1 MNWEDSR
8 VLMSVM
14 ESGGYAG
21 AADALGICHGTVRR
35 HVERL
40 AHKLGSALFIHSPE
54 GLTPTSS
61 AVSLTP
67 VLERVAGAA
76 SAFARLAS
84 ADIDSLQGE
93 VRLVA
98 PPYLAVDF
106 LAAHYAGQGAG
117 VSGLVVEF
125 ETSRGLGWAEV
136 ETGLADVGVAT
147 TAPVSGA
154 IEAQRAARLG
164 SGFYA
169 SREFLASHGVPASGE
184 DLAHFALVGD
194 QGVGTFRLVCEQ
206 LGLPLDGQRFVF
218 RSDVPAARIAA
229 IRSGI
234 GIGLCP
240 VFAAQGDPE
249 LVHVLPQ
256 FTALFDVW
264 VGVRGDMAD
273 VRRIQF
279 IRDAVVQHIQAL
291 EAATPSNAMNPTPE
305 PKTRG
310 APPRGIGLRHE
321 VQALEPAEEG

>member
-40 AHKLGSALFIHSPE
+40 AHRLGSALFIHSPE

-61 AVSLTP
+61 AVALTP
-67 VLERVAGAA
+67 ILDRVAGAA

-98 PPYLAVDF
+98 PPYVAVDF
-106 LAAHYAGQGAG
+106 LSAYYAGQGAG
-117 VSGLVVEF
+117 APGLVVEF
-125 ETSRGLGWAEV
+125 ETSRGIGWAEV
-136 ETGLADVGVAT
+136 ESGLADVGVAM
-147 TAPVSGA
+147 TAPVSDD
-154 IEAQRAARLG
+154 IEAQYAARLG

-169 SREFLASHGVPASGE
+169 NREFLASHGAPESGE
-184 DLAHFALVGD
+184 DLARFALVGD
-194 QGVGTFRLVCEQ
+194 QGGGSFKIFCDQ
-206 LGLPLDGQRFVF
+206 LGLSMDGHRFVF
-218 RSDVPAARIAA
+218 RSDVPAARLAA

-234 GIGLCP
+234 GIGLYP
-240 VFAAQGDPE
+240 VFAAQGDPD
-249 LVHVLPQ
+249 LVRVLPQ
-256 FTALFDVW
+256 CTALFDIW
-264 VGVRGDMAD
+264 VGARRDMAD

-279 IRDAVVQHIQAL
+279 IHDAVVQYIQGL
-291 EAATPSNAMNPTPE
+291 EVDISPS
-305 PKTRG
+305 
-310 APPRGIGLRHE
+310 APPAGH
-321 VQALEPAEEG
+321 

>member
-21 AADALGICHGTVRR
+21 AAESLGICHGTVRR

-54 GLTPTSS
+54 GLTPTPS
-61 AVSLTP
+61 AAALTP

-106 LAAHYAGQGAG
+106 LAAYYAGQGAG
-117 VSGLVVEF
+117 APGLIVEF
-125 ETSRGLGWAEV
+125 ETSRGIGWSEV
-136 ETGLADVGVAT
+136 ESGLADVGVAT
-147 TAPVSGA
+147 TAPASSA
-154 IEAQRAARLG
+154 IDARRAARLG
-164 SGFYA
+164 TGFYA
-169 SREFLASHGVPASGE
+169 SEEFIASHGAPTCGE
-184 DLAHFALVGD
+184 DLARFALVAD
-194 QGVGTFRLVCEQ
+194 QGGGSLKLVCER
-206 LGLPLDGQRFVF
+206 LHLPHDTLRAVF

-229 IRSGI
+229 IRSGV

-240 VFAAQGDPE
+240 VFAAQEDPE
-249 LVHVLPQ
+249 LVRVLPQ

-264 VGVRGDMAD
+264 VGVREDMAD
-273 VRRIQF
+273 VRRIVF
-279 IRDAVVQHIQAL
+279 IRDALVQHIQGL
-291 EAATPSNAMNPTPE
+291 EAETSCGGRRAD
-305 PKTRG
+305 R
-310 APPRGIGLRHE
+310 
-321 VQALEPAEEG
+321 

>member
-21 AADALGICHGTVRR
+21 AAEALGICHGTVRR

-54 GLTPTSS
+54 GLTPTPS

-76 SAFARLAS
+76 SAFARVAS

-106 LAAHYAGQGAG
+106 LAAYYAGQAAGAP
-117 VSGLVVEF
+117 GLIVEF
-125 ETSRGLGWAEV
+125 ETSRGIGWNEV

-147 TAPVSGA
+147 TAPGSCA
-154 IEAQRAARLG
+154 IEAECAARLG

-169 SREFLASHGVPASGE
+169 SQEFLASHGVPAGGE
-184 DLAHFALVGD
+184 DLARFALVGD
-194 QGVGTFRLVCEQ
+194 QGGGAFRFVCEQ

-240 VFAAQGDPE
+240 VFAALAEPE
-249 LVHVLPQ
+249 LVRVLPQ

-264 VGVRGDMAD
+264 VGVRADMAD

-279 IRDAVVQHIQAL
+279 IRDAVVQHIEGL
-291 EAATPSNAMNPTPE
+291 EAATASSAMRP
-305 PKTRG
+305 
-310 APPRGIGLRHE
+310 
-321 VQALEPAEEG
+321 ALGSRYRA

>member
-1 MNWEDSR
+1 MNWEDNR

-21 AADALGICHGTVRR
+21 AAESLGICHGTVRR

-40 AHKLGSALFIHSPE
+40 AHRLGSALFIHSPE
-54 GLTPTSS
+54 GLTPTPS
-61 AVSLTP
+61 AVALSP

-84 ADIDSLQGE
+84 ADIDALQGE
-93 VRLVA
+93 VRLVS

-106 LAAHYAGQGAG
+106 LSAYYAGQGAG
-117 VSGLVVEF
+117 ALGVIVEF
-125 ETSRGLGWAEV
+125 ETSRGVGWTEV

-147 TAPVSGA
+147 VAPVSS
-154 IEAQRAARLG
+154 IVEAQCAARLG
-164 SGFYA
+164 NGFYA
-169 SREFLASHGVPASGE
+169 SQEFIASHGAPATADE
-184 DLAHFALVGD
+184 LARFALVGD
-194 QGVGTFRLVCEQ
+194 QGGGSFKLVCEQ
-206 LGLPLDGQRFVF
+206 LGLSLEGQRFVF

-240 VFAAQGDPE
+240 VFAANGDPE
-249 LVHVLPQ
+249 LVRVLPQ

-273 VRRIQF
+273 VRRIGF
-279 IRDAVVQHIQAL
+279 IRDAVVQHIKGL
-291 EAATPSNAMNPTPE
+291 EAATSPSD
-305 PKTRG
+305 
-310 APPRGIGLRHE
+310 
-321 VQALEPAEEG
+321 

>member
-8 VLMSVM
+8 VLMAVM

-21 AADALGICHGTVRR
+21 AAESLGICHGTVRR

-54 GLTPTSS
+54 GLTATAA

-67 VLERVAGAA
+67 MLERVAGAA

-106 LAAHYAGQGAG
+106 LAAYYAGQGAG
-117 VSGLVVEF
+117 APGLIVEF
-125 ETSRGLGWAEV
+125 ETSRGIGWSEV

-147 TAPVSGA
+147 TAPVSSA
-154 IEAQRAARLG
+154 IEAVCAARLG

-169 SREFLASHGVPASGE
+169 SEEFLASHGIPTSGE
-184 DLAHFALVGD
+184 DLGRFALVGD
-194 QGVGTFRLVCEQ
+194 QGGGSFKFVCEQ
-206 LGLPLDGQRFVF
+206 LGLSLDGQRCVF

-229 IRSGI
+229 IRAGI

-240 VFAAQGDPE
+240 VFAAEGDPD
-249 LVHVLPQ
+249 LVRVLPQ

-264 VGVRGDMAD
+264 VGIREDMDD
-273 VRRIQF
+273 VRRIGF
-279 IRDAVVQHIQAL
+279 IRDAVIQHIQGL
-291 EAATPSNAMNPTPE
+291 QAATPSRAMSLATS
-305 PKTRG
+305 
-310 APPRGIGLRHE
+310 
-321 VQALEPAEEG
+321 